1 MPVMSFE
8 LVSGLVA
15 FLLTVFIFSYLINDQ
30 VLFRVAVY
38 IFVGVSAGYVFAV
51 VWHQVLAP
59 QLFKPLLFGTMQ
71 TRMLRAIPLFLAL
84 LLLAKAVPPISKVGT
99 PSVAFMVGVGAAVAI
114 GGALTG
120 TLFPQAETAIRLF
133 DLNAARVQNMPAEE
147 KILQVIESAL
157 MLLGT
162 IGTLAYFQF
171 SAKRGDDGEPRRN
184 PVTRFLA
191 WFGKIFIAITFG
203 FLFAGVYSAALT
215 ALIERLD
222 FLIGFVENLWLR

>member
-1 MPVMSFE
+1 
-8 LVSGLVA
+8 
-15 FLLTVFIFSYLINDQ
+15 
-30 VLFRVAVY
+30 
-38 IFVGVSAGYVFAV
+38 
-51 VWHQVLAP
+51 
-59 QLFKPLLFGTMQ
+59 
-71 TRMLRAIPLFLAL
+71 
-84 LLLAKAVPPISKVGT
+84 
-99 PSVAFMVGVGAAVAI
+99 
-114 GGALTG
+114 
-120 TLFPQAETAIRLF
+120 
-133 DLNAARVQNMPAEE
+133 MPAEE

-222 FLIGFVENLWLR
+222 FLIRFFVENLWLR